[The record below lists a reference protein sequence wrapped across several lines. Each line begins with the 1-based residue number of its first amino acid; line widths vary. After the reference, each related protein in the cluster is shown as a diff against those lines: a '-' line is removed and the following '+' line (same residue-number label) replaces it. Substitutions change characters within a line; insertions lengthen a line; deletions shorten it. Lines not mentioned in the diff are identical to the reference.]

1 MIHVVLSFNSFQILW
16 ISKTS
21 PQELL
26 EPFLSQFLKISPS
39 ILAKLNPSIFVFSF
53 QQVSSFAWFKTVES
67 QNQNSVSDNMVFG
80 VACAPVFKQKKK
92 TAGMFWL
99 PHRHH
104 HSTGNLP
111 LDWNWFSMLV
121 HEVLSGMVGGSKRR
135 WLLSGGARNPSFL
148 KKKPFKG

>member
-1 MIHVVLSFNSFQILW
+1 MIHVVLSFNSFKYYGYLKHHHRNYW
-16 ISKTS
+16 S
-21 PQELL
+21 
-26 EPFLSQFLKISPS
+26 FLSQSLKISPS

-104 HSTGNLP
+104 HSTRTLSPPWLELVFDVGPRGVVRNGGGEQAALVVVRRSKKSK
-111 LDWNWFSMLV
+111 FS
-121 HEVLSGMVGGSKRR
+121 EQKT
-135 WLLSGGARNPSFL
+135 F
-148 KKKPFKG
+148 